1 LIKIFDDKIKNKKY
15 RTVRTVSKFNQK
27 IIEAE
32 AYMTAYCTHW
42 YIYFN
47 KMIKPDL
54 RAKPTLSIK

>member
-1 LIKIFDDKIKNKKY
+1 MKLFDDKIKNKKY
-15 RTVRTVSKFNQK
+15 HTVRTVSKFNQK

-47 KMIKPDL
+47 KKNKPDL
-54 RAKPTLSIK
+54 GPKPTISIK